1 MTNEGQPDFFSE
13 NPVMTEF
20 EEDIV
25 GICEMEDEDERE
37 DALYDS
43 IDEIILEIKADV
55 EDSTES
61 EIEDSVESEI
71 KNLVQPESKIPSWV
85 HDIFVWYADETISE
99 NELLTAIEYLITE
112 GAIIINTN

>member
-1 MTNEGQPDFFSE
+1 
-13 NPVMTEF
+13 MTEF
-20 EEDIV
+20 EEDLV
-25 GICEMEDEDERE
+25 SICEMEDEDKRE

-85 HDIFVWYADETISE
+85 HEIFVMYAVDKTISE
-99 NELLTAIEYLITE
+99 NALLTALEYLIAQE
-112 GAIIINTN
+112 IIIVNPN

>member
-1 MTNEGQPDFFSE
+1 
-13 NPVMTEF
+13 
-20 EEDIV
+20 
-25 GICEMEDEDERE
+25 MEDEDERE

-61 EIEDSVESEI
+61 EIE
-71 KNLVQPESKIPSWV
+71 NLVQPESRIPSWV

-99 NELLTAIEYLITE
+99 SELLTAIEYLITE